1 MKEGSRDFWRKR
13 FLAWRSHAR
22 DSKEIGNVFDYW
34 LDVSR
39 MRQALH
45 RSINE
50 ANNN

>member
-1 MKEGSRDFWRKR
+1 MFWRKR
-13 FLAWRSHAR
+13 FLAWRNHAK
-22 DSKEIGNVFDYW
+22 DSKAIGNVFDYW
-34 LDVSR
+34 LDVAR